1 MSPEARFDE
10 IYHYYQFITYLLAKE
25 EFAYPSPN
33 YGEFFTRKRVE
44 TAWRGTREA
53 IDAGDAPSELSLYVH
68 LPFCECGCL
77 YCMSGSIQ
85 VSQRGPYLDDYL
97 DSLEAE
103 MSCYAG
109 IMGDVPVQSAYIG
122 GGTPSMLS
130 SPQIERLLGALKSH
144 YTVDRDS
151 RVIFEASPFTMSRA
165 KIRTL
170 SEMGVHELALG
181 VQSFDQAVLDA
192 NRRPQRVGPTTELIK
207 QALRSPIPST
217 TVDVMVGMPYQ
228 DRASAL
234 ASVAEAIELGVDGVM
249 LNEFLPLAYVRYCRE
264 GNRYSAQEHID
275 KKESVE
281 AARKLLRRAGYRPTT
296 SGYRR
301 RWSEDDARRAYKTQE
316 TANLLGFGFGAY
328 SHAHGTLKY
337 QLLYPFM
344 DFAGTMG
351 GASWMT
357 GESAVSFESMF
368 NEMLLGKYEAFA
380 AQLDDDPFT
389 YVGLPMDPDREM
401 HVYAYSHLYHLR
413 LSAFRRRFGRDFARV
428 FRNALLVLASQEIV
442 GLRDDRLVFLTQD
455 LVPKRTARTFFVDK
469 SYIEEVI
476 RVNGEEYDPQTD
488 YGSLIVGLARSIS

>member
-151 RVIFEASPFTMSRA
+151 RVIFEACVRESTLLASPTPTSVSLAEIRRRPPEADA
-165 KIRTL
+165 KIR
-170 SEMGVHELALG
+170 GVG
-181 VQSFDQAVLDA
+181 
-192 NRRPQRVGPTTELIK
+192 R
-207 QALRSPIPST
+207 
-217 TVDVMVGMPYQ
+217 
-228 DRASAL
+228 
-234 ASVAEAIELGVDGVM
+234 
-249 LNEFLPLAYVRYCRE
+249 
-264 GNRYSAQEHID
+264 
-275 KKESVE
+275 
-281 AARKLLRRAGYRPTT
+281 RRAHRANSSREDRHGRG
-296 SGYRR
+296 S
-301 RWSEDDARRAYKTQE
+301 RW
-316 TANLLGFGFGAY
+316 
-328 SHAHGTLKY
+328 
-337 QLLYPFM
+337 
-344 DFAGTMG
+344 
-351 GASWMT
+351 
-357 GESAVSFESMF
+357 
-368 NEMLLGKYEAFA
+368 
-380 AQLDDDPFT
+380 
-389 YVGLPMDPDREM
+389 
-401 HVYAYSHLYHLR
+401 
-413 LSAFRRRFGRDFARV
+413 
-428 FRNALLVLASQEIV
+428 
-442 GLRDDRLVFLTQD
+442 
-455 LVPKRTARTFFVDK
+455 
-469 SYIEEVI
+469 
-476 RVNGEEYDPQTD
+476 
-488 YGSLIVGLARSIS
+488 ARSIWRPAWR